1 MKTYMLDTC
10 MCSFILRKDP
20 TPSKR
25 LMQLE
30 PRHEIVLSS
39 IVYFELRKGALAKS
53 APKKLNDAITEFV
66 HRLAGILPFDQNAAE
81 HAARI
86 HANLSASGQII
97 SLNDILIAGHA
108 SAAGCVLVTNNT
120 REFGRVRGLE
130 IEDWST
136 P

>member
-1 MKTYMLDTC
+1 MTTYLLDTC

-20 TPSKR
+20 APSKR

-30 PRHEIVLSS
+30 PRHEIVLSAV
-39 IVYFELRKGALAKS
+39 VYFELRKGALAKS

-66 HRLAGILPFDQNAAE
+66 HRLASILPFGQNAAE

-86 HANLSASGQII
+86 HANLSANGQII
-97 SLNDILIAGHA
+97 GLNDILIAGHA

-120 REFGRVRGLE
+120 GEFSRVRGLE
-130 IEDWST
+130 IEDWSE
-136 P
+136 